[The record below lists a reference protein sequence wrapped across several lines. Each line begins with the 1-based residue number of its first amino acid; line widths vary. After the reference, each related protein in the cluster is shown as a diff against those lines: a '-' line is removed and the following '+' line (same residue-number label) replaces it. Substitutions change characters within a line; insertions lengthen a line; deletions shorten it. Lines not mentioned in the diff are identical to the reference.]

1 MQQKSRED
9 STLVPQVD
17 SYLTTN
23 NKVVVGMM
31 YRYETKKNGDYKLF
45 ALDDSNSKNRAG
57 YKTYKQ
63 SNAGEF
69 KDATDRLT
77 VDTSFIIADD
87 ATVYVQTTNAKATGD
102 KVKVIT
108 GKALKKWADTT
119 GLYAQVLANE
129 TNGAKNAKVVSI
141 VYNAASISSAS
152 DDSYGFVTATPV
164 RVTNTDGDKV
174 WQYEIWNGSKTI
186 TVFEDKTS
194 QSADKG
200 EFIQY
205 NVVSDTEIEDIQNN
219 IGSYDAV
226 TAIDGDKIDTTS
238 NTALAL
244 MTRIRRLS
252 TLTPRTPRVLKA
264 ARSLWQTSRSTATI
278 PRTFMLLML

>member
-1 MQQKSRED
+1 M
-9 STLVPQVD
+9 L
-17 SYLTTN
+17 L
-23 NKVVVGMM
+23 
-31 YRYETKKNGDYKLF
+31 LF
-45 ALDDSNSKNRAG
+45 
-57 YKTYKQ
+57 
-63 SNAGEF
+63 
-69 KDATDRLT
+69 
-77 VDTSFIIADD
+77 
-87 ATVYVQTTNAKATGD
+87 
-102 KVKVIT
+102 
-108 GKALKKWADTT
+108 
-119 GLYAQVLANE
+119 
-129 TNGAKNAKVVSI
+129 
-141 VYNAASISSAS
+141 

-226 TAIDGDKIDTTS
+226 TAIRLTPPATPL
-238 NTALAL
+238 LAL